1 MPKRIPADFTYHNQV
16 RLIRG
21 GKEYFDLLEKL
32 IDQAEKSIYFQIYIF
47 DEDDTGRRIAKSLM
61 AAANRKV
68 TVHLLL
74 DGYASKSLS
83 TEFVQEMKDA
93 GIHFRWFTSYIKNK
107 KVYIGRRLHHKVI
120 VIDSKKSL
128 VCGLNIS
135 DRYNDMPESIAWL
148 DWAAYAEGE
157 VSVDLEQVCKR
168 RIRDYSPQLLHEH
181 VQASEKDLP
190 NSQAGKNNCAIKV
203 NINDWGGRKAEI
215 TKSYLQMLKVAS
227 SHIIIM
233 SPYFLPGRA
242 FRKRLRQAT
251 QRGVTV
257 QVILTGV
264 SDVSLAKYGERYL
277 YDWLMRYNIQIYEYQ
292 KNVLHG
298 KMATCDGNWATVGS
312 YNVNNLSAYASIEL
326 NLEIKNEAF
335 TKQAEDTLIGI
346 IEKECDQIT
355 KESYKQEIN
364 VLKRI
369 LQGVAYNLLRFM
381 LVLFTFRKRQ
391 QD

>member
-1 MPKRIPADFTYHNQV
+1 MPKKILTDFTYHNQV

-21 GKEYFDLLEKL
+21 GLEYFDLLEKL
-32 IDQAEKSIYFQIYIF
+32 IDHAEKSIYFQIYIF

-83 TEFVQEMKDA
+83 TEFIQEMKDA
-93 GIHFRWFTSYIKNK
+93 GIHFKWFTSFIKNK
-107 KVYIGRRLHHKVI
+107 KIYLGRRLHHKVI

-135 DRYNDMPESIAWL
+135 DRYNDTPESIAWL

-168 RIRDYSPQLLHEH
+168 RIKDYSAHALNKQS
-181 VQASEKDLP
+181 QTKAGEKDKD
-190 NSQAGKNNCAIKV
+190 SCAVKIIV
-203 NINDWGGRKAEI
+203 NDWGGRKSEI
-215 TKSYLQMLKVAS
+215 TKSYLHMLKSAT

-233 SPYFLPGRA
+233 SPYFLPGRE

-251 QRGVTV
+251 QRGVNV

-264 SDVSLAKYGERYL
+264 SDISLAKYGERYL
-277 YDWLMRYNIQIYEYQ
+277 YDWLMRYNIQIFEYQ

-298 KMATCDGNWATVGS
+298 KMATCDGHWTTVGS

-326 NLEIKNEAF
+326 NLEIKNDAF
-335 TKQAEDTLIGI
+335 AKQAEDALEDI
-346 IEKECDQIT
+346 IEKECVHIT
-355 KESYKQEIN
+355 KESYKREIN
-364 VLKRI
+364 ILKRI
-369 LQGVAYNLLRFM
+369 LQGAAYNILRFM

-391 QD
+391 QE